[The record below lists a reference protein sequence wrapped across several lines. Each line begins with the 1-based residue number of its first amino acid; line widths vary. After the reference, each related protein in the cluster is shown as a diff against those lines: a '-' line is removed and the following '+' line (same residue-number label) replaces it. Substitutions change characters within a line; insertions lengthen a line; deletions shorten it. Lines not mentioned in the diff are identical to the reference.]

1 MIVTTLISSALLAV
15 SMTFASAPA
24 GAPAGIH
31 QTQAA
36 AAKPA
41 TAADVAPFVGDWTLA
56 MQGPDRSGAFDLSV
70 RTEADKPRAD
80 ITNEAVPKQP
90 ITDFSMS
97 EKSLAMSYS
106 FNWEGN
112 PVSAVVSLTPAPD
125 GMKAQIAFAGGAY
138 IMTGTATKKDKQK

>member
-1 MIVTTLISSALLAV
+1 MLVTTSIASALLAV
-15 SMTFASAPA
+15 SITFASPPA
-24 GAPAGIH
+24 GAPAAIH
-31 QTQAA
+31 QAQAA

-56 MQGPDRSGAFDLSV
+56 MQGPNGPGAFDLSV

-90 ITDFSMS
+90 ITDFTMS

-106 FNWEGN
+106 FTWDGN

-138 IMTGTATKKDKQK
+138 IMTGTATKKDQQK

>member
-1 MIVTTLISSALLAV
+1 MLVTTSIASALLAV
-15 SMTFASAPA
+15 SITVASAPA
-24 GAPAGIH
+24 GAPAAIH

-41 TAADVAPFVGDWTLA
+41 TAAEIAPFVGDWTLA
-56 MQGPDRSGAFDLSV
+56 MQGPNGPGAFDLSV
-70 RTEADKPRAD
+70 RTEADKPHAD

-106 FNWEGN
+106 FTWEGN

-125 GMKAQIAFAGGAY
+125 GMKAQIDFAGGAY